1 MATIKDV
8 ARIAGVSTTTVSHVI
23 NKTRF
28 VAEATQERVMQAVKE
43 LNYAPSAVARSL
55 KCNTTRTIGMLV
67 TQSTNP
73 FFAEV
78 VDGVESYCYRQGY
91 TLILCNTGGIYEK
104 QRDYIRMLAEK
115 RVDGMLVMC
124 SDLTE
129 ELREMLDAHQD
140 IPKVIMDWGP
150 ESSKADKIIDNSEEG
165 VYLATKYL
173 LEKGHA
179 KIACLSGQVQK
190 VACIERIAG
199 YKRALSEFGIPFQE
213 NYILE
218 GNFECD
224 TAVEAADKV
233 AAMPIEQRPTAIFCF
248 NDIMA
253 LGLISRLQ
261 QLNINVPDDISVV
274 GYDNIDLAAY
284 FSPPLT
290 TVHQP
295 KRRVGKTAFEILL
308 ERIKDKDHDKRIFE
322 MHPEL
327 IERQS
332 VKQLN

>member
-8 ARIAGVSTTTVSHVI
+8 ARLAGVSTTTVSHVI

-28 VAEATQERVMQAVKE
+28 VAEATQEKVNKAVKE

-55 KCNTTRTIGMLV
+55 KCNSTRTIGMLV

-73 FFAEV
+73 FFSEV

-115 RVDGMLVMC
+115 RVDGILVMC

-129 ELREMLDAHQD
+129 ELHQMLDSHAD
-140 IPKVIMDWGP
+140 IPKVVMDWGP
-150 ESSKADKIIDNSEEG
+150 ESSGADKIIDNSEEG
-165 VYLATKYL
+165 GYLATQYL
-173 LEKGHA
+173 IENGHTN
-179 KIACLSGQVQK
+179 IMCLSGHLEK
-190 VACIERIAG
+190 AACKERIAG
-199 YKRALSEFGIPFQE
+199 FRRAMDKAGLPSDDSKI
-213 NYILE
+213 IE

-224 TAVEAADKV
+224 TAVLAADKII
-233 AAMPIEQRPTAIFCF
+233 AMGEERPTAVFCF
-248 NDIMA
+248 NDTMA
-253 LGLISRLQ
+253 LGLMSRLQ
-261 QLNINVPDDISVV
+261 EKGIKVPEDVSVI
-274 GYDNIDLAAY
+274 GYDNIDLSGY

-295 KRRVGKTAFEILL
+295 KRRVGKTAFELL
-308 ERIKDKDHDKRIFE
+308 LQRIKDKEHERRVFE
-322 MHPEL
+322 MQPEL
-327 IERQS
+327 VERKS
-332 VKQLN
+332 VQKLN

>member
-8 ARIAGVSTTTVSHVI
+8 ARLAGVSTTTVSHVI

-28 VAEATQERVMQAVKE
+28 VAETTQERVQAAVKE

-67 TQSTNP
+67 TQSTNL
-73 FFAEV
+73 FFSEV
-78 VDGVESYCYRQGY
+78 IDGVESYCYRQGY

-129 ELREMLDAHQD
+129 ELREMLDQHKD
-140 IPKVIMDWGP
+140 IPKVVMDWGP
-150 ESSKADKIIDNSEEG
+150 ESSQADKIIDNSEEG
-165 VYLATKYL
+165 GYLATKFL
-173 LEKGHA
+173 MDNGHTD
-179 KIACLSGQVQK
+179 IACLSGQIEK
-190 VACIERIAG
+190 AACQERIRG
-199 YKRALSEFGIPFQE
+199 YKRALSEKDIKV
-213 NYILE
+213 NDDWILE

-224 TAVEAADKV
+224 TAVLAADKIAV
-233 AAMPIEQRPTAIFCF
+233 MDKKPTAVFCF
-248 NDIMA
+248 NDTMA

-261 QLNINVPDDISVV
+261 QKDIQVPEDMSVI
-274 GYDNIDLAAY
+274 GYDNIELAEY

-290 TVHQP
+290 TIHQP
-295 KRRVGKTAFEILL
+295 KRRVGKNAFEILL
-308 ERIKDKDHDKRIFE
+308 ERIKDKKHEKRVFE
-322 MHPEL
+322 MQPE
-327 IERQS
+327 IVVRNT
-332 VKQLN
+332 VKDIR

>member
-8 ARIAGVSTTTVSHVI
+8 ARLAGVSTTTVSHVI

-28 VAEATQERVMQAVKE
+28 VAESTQDKVMAAVKE

-124 SDLTE
+124 SDLTC
-129 ELREMLDAHQD
+129 ELQEMLDSHPN

-150 ESSKADKIIDNSEEG
+150 ESSASDKIIDNSEEG
-165 VYLATKYL
+165 GYLATKYL
-173 LEKGHA
+173 IENGH
-179 KIACLSGQVQK
+179 KNIYCLSGQLAK
-190 VACIERIAG
+190 AICKERILG
-199 YKRALSEFGIPFQE
+199 YKRALSDAGMPFDE
-213 NYILE
+213 SKIIE

-224 TAVEAADKV
+224 TAVEAADTILALDDK
-233 AAMPIEQRPTAIFCF
+233 PTAVFCF
-248 NDIMA
+248 NDTMA
-253 LGLISRLQ
+253 LGLMSRLQ
-261 QLNINVPDDISVV
+261 QKGMRVPDDISVI
-274 GYDNIDLAAY
+274 GYDNIDLAGY

-290 TVHQP
+290 TIHQP

-308 ERIKDKDHDKRIFE
+308 ERIKNKEHERHVFE
-322 MHPEL
+322 MQPE
-327 IERQS
+327 IVIRDS
-332 VKQLN
+332 VKNLNG

>member
-8 ARIAGVSTTTVSHVI
+8 ARLAGVSTTTVSHVI

-28 VAEATQERVMQAVKE
+28 VAETTQEKVLDAVKQ

-67 TQSTNP
+67 TQSTNL
-73 FFAEV
+73 FFSEV
-78 VDGVESYCYRQGY
+78 IDGVESYCYRQGY

-129 ELREMLDAHQD
+129 ELLEMLESHPS

-150 ESSKADKIIDNSEEG
+150 QTSQADKIIDNSEEG
-165 VYLATKYL
+165 GYLATKYL
-173 LEKGHA
+173 IENGHTE
-179 KIACLSGQVQK
+179 IACLSGHFVK
-190 VACIERIAG
+190 AACQERIAG
-199 YKRALSEFGIPFQE
+199 FRRAMAEANLTVKEDW
-213 NYILE
+213 ILE

-224 TAVEAADKV
+224 TAVLAADKII
-233 AAMPIEQRPTAIFCF
+233 AMDTRPSAVFCF
-248 NDIMA
+248 NDTMA

-261 QLNINVPDDISVV
+261 QRGIRVPNDMSVI
-274 GYDNIDLAAY
+274 GYDNIELAEY

-295 KRRVGKTAFEILL
+295 KRRVGKNAFEILL
-308 ERIKDKDHDKRIFE
+308 ERIKDKEHERRIFE
-322 MHPEL
+322 MHPE
-327 IERQS
+327 IVERDS
-332 VKQLN
+332 VKKLTAK

>member
-8 ARIAGVSTTTVSHVI
+8 ARLAGVSTTTVSHVI

-28 VAEATQERVMQAVKE
+28 VAETTQQKVMEAVKE

-55 KCNTTRTIGMLV
+55 KCNSTRTVGMLV

-73 FFAEV
+73 FLAEV
-78 VDGVESYCYRQGY
+78 VDGFESYCYRQGY

-115 RVDGMLVMC
+115 RVDGIFVLC
-124 SDLTE
+124 SDLTP
-129 ELREMLDAHQD
+129 ELQEMIEGLTD
-140 IPKVIMDWGP
+140 IPKVIMDWGHG
-150 ESSKADKIIDNSEEG
+150 ESLSDKIIDNSEEG
-165 VYLATKYL
+165 GYLATKYL
-173 LEKGHA
+173 IERGHEN
-179 KIACLSGQVQK
+179 IFCLSGFRDRTL
-190 VACIERIAG
+190 CIERIQG
-199 YKRALSEFGIPFQE
+199 YKRALDEFNIEFNE
-213 NYILE
+213 KNILE

-224 TAVEAADKV
+224 TAVEAADKIL
-233 AAMPIEQRPTAIFCF
+233 AMENRPTAVFCF

-253 LGLISRLQ
+253 LGLMSRLQ
-261 QLNINVPDDISVV
+261 EKGIRIPEDISVI

-284 FSPPLT
+284 YSPPLT

-308 ERIKDKDHDKRIFE
+308 ERIKNKEHERRIFE
-322 MHPEL
+322 MHPE
-327 IERQS
+327 IISRKS
-332 VKQLN
+332 VLVRN